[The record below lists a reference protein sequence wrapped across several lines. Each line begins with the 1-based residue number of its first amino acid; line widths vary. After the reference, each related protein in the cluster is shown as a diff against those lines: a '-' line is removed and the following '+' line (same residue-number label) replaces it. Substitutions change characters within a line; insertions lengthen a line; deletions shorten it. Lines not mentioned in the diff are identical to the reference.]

1 MGDFAA
7 FMEKVDGRACL
18 KPGFPLGNIMLPLP
32 HELSFA
38 GLYFS
43 PILLASILGIL
54 AAMATAHVLD
64 RFRLSRYFANPPAV
78 LLAIG
83 VIYTIVIG
91 TLFVGI

>member
-1 MGDFAA
+1 
-7 FMEKVDGRACL
+7 
-18 KPGFPLGNIMLPLP
+18 MLPLP

-38 GLYFS
+38 GLYF
-43 PILLASILGIL
+43 PPLLLATTLGMV

-78 LLAIG
+78 LLAMG